1 LLGLFLFLSQS
12 VVLSSSVGSLLSC
25 FLERLTILILFSFL
39 FCFILSFSLG
49 IVASTNRKYDGV
61 QIWNEPGVTVN
72 FNSAGAIS
80 DDTSASSNSTRR
92 GSLMDAR
99 SSGFFPAVV
108 AVVRSSQTVQKRI
121 YELAHNIEVIT
132 LRWFAFLF
140 LTSLFFYE

>member
-1 LLGLFLFLSQS
+1 LNGKDSF
-12 VVLSSSVGSLLSC
+12 SLLC
-25 FLERLTILILFSFL
+25 
-39 FCFILSFSLG
+39 FCFVLHCISLG

-80 DDTSASSNSTRR
+80 DDTSTSSTSTRR

-108 AVVRSSQTVQKRI
+108 AVVRSSQTVQKKI

-132 LRWFAFLF
+132 FLTVGFFLSNLSIFLF
-140 LTSLFFYE
+140 SYE